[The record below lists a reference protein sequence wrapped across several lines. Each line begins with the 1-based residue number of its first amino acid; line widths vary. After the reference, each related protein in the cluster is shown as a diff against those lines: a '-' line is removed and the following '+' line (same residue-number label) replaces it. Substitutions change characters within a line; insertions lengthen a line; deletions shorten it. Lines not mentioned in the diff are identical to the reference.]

1 MAVAL
6 EISNAGSLAF
16 ALRALIAIAREDW
29 VAAEELTEKAESIVR
44 RSRMEDYPLN
54 ALVSAAAAQVAIHR
68 REQSRADQHLARA
81 QRLRPQLTRALAP
94 FSIFVRIELARA
106 YAASA
111 DVAGA
116 RTVLREADGLLRLG
130 TDFGNLTEEVGKL
143 RSQLET
149 LRVEAPGAS
158 TLTTAELRLLPF
170 LATHLSFREVGERLY
185 VSHNTVRSQVT
196 SIYRK
201 LEVGSRTAA
210 VERAR
215 ELGML

>member
-1 MAVAL
+1 M
-6 EISNAGSLAF
+6 
-16 ALRALIAIAREDW
+16 
-29 VAAEELTEKAESIVR
+29 
-44 RSRMEDYPLN
+44 
-54 ALVSAAAAQVAIHR
+54 
-68 REQSRADQHLARA
+68 
-81 QRLRPQLTRALAP
+81 
-94 FSIFVRIELARA
+94 
-106 YAASA
+106 
-111 DVAGA
+111 
-116 RTVLREADGLLRLG
+116 LREADGLLRLG
-130 TDFGNLTEEVGKL
+130 TDFGNLAEEVRKL
-143 RSQLET
+143 RAQLET

-185 VSHNTVRSQVT
+185 VSHNTVRSQVA